1 MTVPRCTACLPGR
14 RRIALTTGALA
25 CLDNGQV
32 DAVLAHERAHLSE
45 LHHLILAL
53 AVALEHAFPAIRFFA
68 VAARQITYL
77 TEVAADDAAA
87 RRALRL
93 TLAAALLAAVAVGV
107 LAAALAA
114 GGKCRSAA
122 HQPPHRPPLRGSMA
136 RRVGTSAALATTA
149 ALAITALGVAVVTI
163 SGVRRR
169 RMPGRTPCF
178 PA

>member
-107 LAAALAA
+107 LARGPRRGRQVPQRSASAASSTPAA
-114 GGKCRSAA
+114 GQHGTPGR
-122 HQPPHRPPLRGSMA
+122 HLRGASHDGGPGHHRA
-136 RRVGTSAALATTA
+136 RSRSRHHLRCPAAPYAW
-149 ALAITALGVAVVTI
+149 
-163 SGVRRR
+163 
-169 RMPGRTPCF
+169 
-178 PA
+178 